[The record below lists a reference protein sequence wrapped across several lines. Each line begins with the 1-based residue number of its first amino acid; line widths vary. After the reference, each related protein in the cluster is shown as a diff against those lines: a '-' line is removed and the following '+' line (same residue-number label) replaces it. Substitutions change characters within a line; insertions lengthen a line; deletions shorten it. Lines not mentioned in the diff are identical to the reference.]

1 MIIQKQNGELK
12 ENNDILRKQ
21 RADALAQLN
30 TLVEEKK
37 ALELDLYQKV
47 FSPYQKLYVWFLFAG

>member
-1 MIIQKQNGELK
+1 MIIQKQNGDLK
-12 ENNDILRKQ
+12 ENNDVLRKQ
-21 RADALAQLN
+21 RGDALSQLN

-47 FSPYQKLYVWFLFAG
+47 FICSLANVKCLIPPG